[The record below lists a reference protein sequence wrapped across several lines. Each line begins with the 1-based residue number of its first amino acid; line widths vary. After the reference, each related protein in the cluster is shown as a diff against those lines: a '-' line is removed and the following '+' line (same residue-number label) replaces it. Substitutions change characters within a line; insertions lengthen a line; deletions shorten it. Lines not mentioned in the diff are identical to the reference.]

1 MAALV
6 VFESMFGNTQQIA
19 DAITEGLSRQ
29 LPVEQVE
36 VGAAPAVIGHDVEL
50 LVVGGPTHAFGL
62 SRLGTRQS
70 AAQQAEDGLVSTG
83 IGLREWLGTLPKA
96 SSDVAVATFDTRI
109 SKPRLPGSAAAA
121 AEKRLRRLGFRV
133 PARSQS
139 FFVEGTTGPLLSG
152 ERERARRWGEELA
165 VRLGAARPSQRS
177 QARWPH
183 HGSGVL

>member
-6 VFESMFGNTQQIA
+6 VVESMFGNTQQIA
-19 DAITEGLSRQ
+19 NAVTEGLSRH

-36 VGAAPAVIGHDVEL
+36 VGTAPMIVGDDVEL

-62 SRLGTRQS
+62 TRPGTRQS

-83 IGLREWLGTLPKA
+83 RGLREWLGMLPKGTP
-96 SSDVAVATFDTRI
+96 DVAVATFDTRI
-109 SKPRLPGSAAAA
+109 SRPRLPGSAAAA

-133 PARSQS
+133 LARSQS
-139 FFVEGTTGPLLSG
+139 FFVEGTTGPLVRG

-165 VRLGAARPSQRS
+165 VGLAAARPSQR
-177 QARWPH
+177 QVP
-183 HGSGVL
+183 